1 MAHRRRRHVFRPRS
15 LVVAAL
21 MVLLLCL
28 LAAAAILFA
37 LQLRRKVR
45 GTGLPQGDIIYND
58 TDEVSCDETLVSH
71 TYQLVGRPDYI
82 VKTDAGPVPVELK
95 SRSCGE
101 RGPYEGEK
109 AQLFAYCLLVE
120 EAWGTSVKS
129 GIIKFRDR
137 KWNVPFGD
145 QERRWVIE
153 TLDRM
158 RQTEEQHDVARN
170 HQQAARCR
178 RCGYRAPEVCGQALV

>member
-1 MAHRRRRHVFRPRS
+1 
-15 LVVAAL
+15 

-28 LAAAAILFA
+28 LAATAILLA

-45 GTGLPQGDIIYND
+45 GTGLPQGDVVYND

-137 KWNVPFGD
+137 EWNVPFGD
-145 QERRWVIE
+145 QERRWIIG

-158 RQTEEQHDVARN
+158 RRAEGQRDVPRD
-170 HQQAARCR
+170 HKQAARCR